1 MIQNTQVRIPVV
13 INHVES
19 LFELLYLIL
28 IEHSKHIAGGSLGP
42 LLSGA
47 PTACSLSRRH
57 LEIVFLKIS

>member
-1 MIQNTQVRIPVV
+1 MIY
-13 INHVES
+13 HVES

-47 PTACSLSRRH
+47 STAGSLSRGH
-57 LEIVFLKIS
+57 PQS